1 MTINLKL
8 YAWVVRGKQ
17 RIAVLKAIDNPKTVT
32 QICKA
37 SKQYNEKISLNN
49 CSDILRSFARIGL
62 AICLNNQDRTGRLY
76 KLTKVGEEIRTELL
90 KE

>member
-1 MTINLKL
+1 MVNLKL

-17 RIAVLKAIDNPKTVT
+17 RTAILKVMSKPQTVT
-32 QICKA
+32 ETCKK

-49 CSDILRSFARIGL
+49 ASDILRSFVKQGL
-62 AICLNNQDRTGRLY
+62 AICLNKEEKVGRLY
-76 KLTKVGEEIRTELL
+76 QLTDIGEEIKIELL

>member
-49 CSDILRSFARIGL
+49 CSDILRCFARVGL
-62 AICLNNQDRTGRLY
+62 AECLNGHDRTGRLY
-76 KLTKVGEEIRTELL
+76 KLTEEGEEIRVELL
-90 KE
+90 RE